1 MDTKLAE
8 LKLTPWVLT
17 ELNQHGYEVIG
28 DMQHLSAAEILRIPG
43 VGGRDWRKIAKAL
56 GRDPYPGLKNRR

>member
-1 MDTKLAE
+1 MDTKLAD

-28 DMQHLSAAEILRIPG
+28 DMQHLSSVEILRIPG
-43 VGGRDWRKIAKAL
+43 VCGQDWRKIAKAL
-56 GRDPYPGLKNRR
+56 GREPYPDRKKR